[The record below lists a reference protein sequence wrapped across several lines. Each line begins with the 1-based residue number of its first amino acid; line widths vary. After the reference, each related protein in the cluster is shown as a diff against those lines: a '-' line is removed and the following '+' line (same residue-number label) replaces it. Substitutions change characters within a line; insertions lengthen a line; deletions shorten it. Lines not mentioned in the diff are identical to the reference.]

1 MSKVDGVH
9 DSDAAL
15 VDKASAT
22 ENAKTILA
30 DTTPESALDNE
41 KGPVD
46 AGKKDGETE
55 EDESQY
61 PSTKIVAVVMIALYL
76 AMFLV
81 ALDRTIISTAVPRIT
96 DEFNSLGDVGWYGS
110 AYLLT
115 ACGFQLQFGRV
126 YTFYHTKWVFLLAIG
141 AFEVGSALC
150 GAAPSSAAFIIG
162 RAIAGAGSA
171 GVFSGVIV
179 IMIPLVPL
187 RKRPAYQGA
196 LGAIFGISSIIG
208 PLMGGAFTNN
218 VSWRWCFY
226 INLPIGAFAVLVII
240 LLVKIP
246 SPEKATTTSMEKVKQ
261 LDPLGNLFFLPAIIC
276 LLLALQWGGSK
287 YDWSNGRIIAL
298 FVLFGVLIIVW
309 FAIQVKEKA
318 MATLPLHILKQRSV
332 AAGAFYSLCLGAI
345 MMVWVY
351 FLPIYFQAIFGS
363 SAVRSGVQVLPL
375 VLSLVVGSILTGAMV
390 TAIGYY
396 TPFLIASSCVM
407 SVGAGLCS
415 TFGVHTGAP
424 TWIGYQVVVGFGI
437 GLGMQQSGMA
447 AQRVLDKDDVPI
459 GVSLMFFAQSLGGAI
474 FLSAAQNVFSSH
486 LISNLRQFPI
496 IDPRTIIDVGAT
508 ALRKVFL
515 PDDLPEVLI
524 AYNKAIIQTYY
535 IALGASCSSIL
546 GGLFMEWRS
555 VKGMKHG
562 KVYKPEGEK

>member
-1 MSKVDGVH
+1 
-9 DSDAAL
+9 
-15 VDKASAT
+15 
-22 ENAKTILA
+22 
-30 DTTPESALDNE
+30 
-41 KGPVD
+41 
-46 AGKKDGETE
+46 
-55 EDESQY
+55 
-61 PSTKIVAVVMIALYL
+61 
-76 AMFLV
+76 
-81 ALDRTIISTAVPRIT
+81 
-96 DEFNSLGDVGWYGS
+96 
-110 AYLLT
+110 
-115 ACGFQLQFGRV
+115 
-126 YTFYHTKWVFLLAIG
+126 
-141 AFEVGSALC
+141 
-150 GAAPSSAAFIIG
+150 
-162 RAIAGAGSA
+162 
-171 GVFSGVIV
+171 
-179 IMIPLVPL
+179 
-187 RKRPAYQGA
+187 
-196 LGAIFGISSIIG
+196 
-208 PLMGGAFTNN
+208 
-218 VSWRWCFY
+218 
-226 INLPIGAFAVLVII
+226 
-240 LLVKIP
+240 
-246 SPEKATTTSMEKVKQ
+246 MEKVKQ
-261 LDPLGNLFFLPAIIC
+261 LDPLGNLFFLPAVIC

-298 FVLFGVLIIVW
+298 LVLFAVLIIVW

-332 AAGAFYSLCLGAI
+332 AAGAFYSICLGAI
-345 MMVWVY
+345 LMVWVY

-396 TPFLIASSCVM
+396 TPFLIASSCIM

-486 LISNLRQFPI
+486 LISYLRHFPI

-535 IALGASCSSIL
+535 IALGASCVSVFA
-546 GGLFMEWRS
+546 GLFMEWRS